1 MPTQG
6 HAAVLSIETERTD
19 MRFQWIARVLADPL
33 LDSVSVMEPFA
44 RQLLGERRGRPRT

>member
-33 LDSVSVMEPFA
+33 LDSVSVILKRA
-44 RQLLGERRGRPRT
+44 VRPCLA